1 MNIAD
6 RRVGRLGSPPA
17 RERWA
22 RLAAALGRSPG
33 FANRPVMA
41 ATTGGLFIAGGVF
54 VVLSTAGA
62 GSVVAHPDALRSVAL
77 SAVAVGVAVLA
88 ARHRIPVGAYQLLV
102 LLSTALTSCAVWLAG
117 PASALALASMYAFV
131 VIDCIFF
138 SWLAM
143 VRQVV
148 ALLVGAGIAFA
159 ATDVPIGWRLLSMS
173 SAVSVAVVVSWLIRR
188 ADEAE
193 TDALTTLLNRRG
205 FDRSLDEAITR
216 AGRDAQ
222 PLSLALLDLDHFKQV
237 NDSLGHGMGD
247 QLLVSVTR
255 AWAQAI
261 RPGQV
266 LARLG
271 GDEFAVIMP
280 GEPADAARTVQ
291 RLRSMLPGRRTC
303 SAGLALHEA
312 GDSRSMLVGRADAA
326 LYDAKRGGRDRIG
339 HSNHQAVRERDLRG
353 ALSRGELFLDYQ
365 PVVALPGGRTVGLEA
380 LVRWRHPQRGVLPPG
395 SFLPRSESSQVVH
408 DLGDWVATHA
418 FAEAAAWRAV
428 AGSGTAPPR
437 IAVNV
442 AGPELRLPGYA
453 GRLRDKLG
461 AAGLPPAEVVLE
473 VTETTLDA
481 DAPEVVATLH
491 ELRQLGVAAV
501 PGRLRHRVVDA
512 VPAGPAAVRHHQ
524 DRQVVHRA
532 PHRPRG
538 GHHDAVRGRGDGPRA
553 RAGHRGRRGRDRRPG
568 RPRGRRRLHV
578 RPGVST
584 TAGPGRRRPAPGCTP
599 DRWQQAACGR
609 RTASPTWLPGL
620 PALPITLLVKGLL
633 VDADPAAGWVNAL
646 VASRASAGGPP
657 T

>member
-1 MNIAD
+1 
-6 RRVGRLGSPPA
+6 
-17 RERWA
+17 
-22 RLAAALGRSPG
+22 
-33 FANRPVMA
+33 
-41 ATTGGLFIAGGVF
+41 
-54 VVLSTAGA
+54 
-62 GSVVAHPDALRSVAL
+62 
-77 SAVAVGVAVLA
+77 VAVLA

-261 RPGQV
+261 GPGQV

-312 GDSRSMLVGRADAA
+312 GDSRSMLGGRADAA

-339 HSNHQAVRERDLRG
+339 QATTRRSGSATCG
-353 ALSRGELFLDYQ
+353 ARCPAASCSWTTSRWSRSPAATRWDWRRLSAGVTRSAACSLPGRSC
-365 PVVALPGGRTVGLEA
+365 PGRSPARSCTTSGTGSRRTPSPRRPPGGR
-380 LVRWRHPQRGVLPPG
+380 
-395 SFLPRSESSQVVH
+395 
-408 DLGDWVATHA
+408 
-418 FAEAAAWRAV
+418 WRA
-428 AGSGTAPPR
+428 P
-437 IAVNV
+437 
-442 AGPELRLPGYA
+442 GP
-453 GRLRDKLG
+453 
-461 AAGLPPAEVVLE
+461 
-473 VTETTLDA
+473 
-481 DAPEVVATLH
+481 H
-491 ELRQLGVAAV
+491 
-501 PGRLRHRVVDA
+501 
-512 VPAGPAAVRHHQ
+512 
-524 DRQVVHRA
+524 
-532 PHRPRG
+532 PRG
-538 GHHDAVRGRGDGPRA
+538 
-553 RAGHRGRRGRDRRPG
+553 
-568 RPRGRRRLHV
+568 
-578 RPGVST
+578 
-584 TAGPGRRRPAPGCTP
+584 
-599 DRWQQAACGR
+599 
-609 RTASPTWLPGL
+609 
-620 PALPITLLVKGLL
+620 
-633 VDADPAAGWVNAL
+633 
-646 VASRASAGGPP
+646 SR
-657 T
+657 

>member
-88 ARHRIPVGAYQLLV
+88 ARHRIPVGAYELLV
-102 LLSTALTSCAVWLAG
+102 LLSTVLTSCAVWLAG

-143 VRQVV
+143 GRQVV

-261 RPGQV
+261 GPGQV

-339 HSNHQAVRERDLRG
+339 HSNHPAVRERDLRG
-353 ALSRGELFLDYQ
+353 VLSRGELFLDYQ
-365 PVVALPGGRTVGLEA
+365 PVVALPGGHTVGLEA

-418 FAEAAAWRAV
+418 FAEAAAWRAA

-491 ELRQLGVAAV
+491 ELRQLGVRLSLDDFGTGWSTLSRLDRLPFDIIKIDRSFIERLTDPEADTTMLYAVAAM
-501 PGRLRHRVVDA
+501 GRALGLDIVAEGVETADQAALVVA
-512 VPAGPAAVRHHQ
+512 AGCTFAQGFHY
-524 DRQVVHRA
+524 
-532 PHRPRG
+532 G
-538 GHHDAVRGRGDGPRA
+538 
-553 RAGHRGRRGRDRRPG
+553 RPG
-568 RPRGRRRLHV
+568 PPPTGARLY
-578 RPGVST
+578 
-584 TAGPGRRRPAPGCTP
+584 AG
-599 DRWQQAACGR
+599 
-609 RTASPTWLPGL
+609 S
-620 PALPITLLVKGLL
+620 V
-633 VDADPAAGWVNAL
+633 AAGS
-646 VASRASAGGPP
+646 VAAGSVAAGGGR
-657 T
+657 